1 MSGSQEGSSLQENA
15 KKEVR
20 KNFLKI
26 RDAMPREER
35 MRKSREIMDRFLRT
49 ELYQEC
55 DRVFCYISFRSEVD
69 TRELL
74 EKMIKDGKRV
84 CVPRVEG
91 REMRF
96 YEISGLA
103 DCEQGSYGI
112 LEPIKG
118 RKPAL
123 ISETM
128 DKKHTKDLMI
138 VPGSVFSEK
147 KERMGYGGGYYDRF
161 LEKNPICTVGFFF
174 DCQKTDM
181 LPCEQYDKK
190 LSYILTETMFL

>member
-1 MSGSQEGSSLQENA
+1 MNGSQEGVSLQEND
-15 KKEVR
+15 KNIVR
-20 KNFLKI
+20 KKFLKI
-26 RDAMPREER
+26 RDDMPFEER
-35 MRKSREIMDRFLRT
+35 MHKSREIMDKFLHT
-49 ELYQEC
+49 ELYRKC

-74 EKMIKDGKRV
+74 EKMIQDGKRV

-91 REMRF
+91 REMMF

-103 DCEQGSYGI
+103 DCERGSYGI
-112 LEPIKG
+112 LEPLKG
-118 RKPAL
+118 RKPVL

-128 DKKHTKDLMI
+128 DKNHTKDLMI
-138 VPGSVFSEK
+138 VPGSVFSVK

-161 LEKNPICTVGFFF
+161 LEKNPMCTVGFFF